1 MGNFSNKQT
10 QKTHIIFVF
19 YHLPFCYISQTGPA
33 LVAFTL
39 MMAAFSLRT
48 WRRNGVACDEL
59 IFLPGTQHGHQI
71 GVVDSP
77 LVESIQ
83 LSASMDNNDD
93 DNNNDII
100 VDNINNNINNNSSSS
115 NSNNDDGKTNNDS
128 IPSTMTNESFSSSQ
142 HSYSGDNLEMI
153 SLKRN
158 DSNCSTSEVSAT
170 SSGSNIRRGVDEN
183 KSEEDEIESWNDEN
197 DETTTLSTTNSSSLF
212 RRCNNRNRNRNEN
225 GVGSTNN
232 NSNNNMSRIQRWI
245 ENHPR
250 LAYLWTFFFSRSSGS
265 NNQATTYAP
274 SAPSVFGASLDLS
287 LPVLFN
293 FHVFIVAFN
302 HIQGQNKGFWVETPV
317 KILPICFL
325 TVLLIRA
332 VIPPSKRI
340 RFWSTMKFTFTA
352 PFHNV
357 NVRDEFIGD
366 CLTSWVRPGQDLLFA
381 LSYYAAVVWGA
392 LFNGYSL
399 MKCGELLEESWWLH
413 NVILPTFAII
423 PLFLKYLQ
431 CLRSAYDTN
440 QRWPYIGNAL
450 KYLSASLV
458 IIYGTTHPDQRKSST
473 TWIVC
478 FIVALVYQIFWDVV
492 MDWQLFEI
500 QRDISVVMAD
510 ATNSES
516 STISSVR
523 PDSKILLSFQMYIV
537 QPIVDRYQ
545 RLRAIIPGWS
555 HIQLRQKRL
564 YKTESFYWKIFA
576 FNLLTRFTW
585 MCCFIPAYHVSRSDR
600 GTSTVVLTS
609 ISDVNSYWGVL
620 LPIIEIFRRT
630 LWGFLYLENETL
642 KMMDA
647 DTKYQQLQGA
657 GYNDEGSEGDANSK
671 FDEHRSFRSQLLP
684 TWLDKQQQ
692 VAHNAAT
699 SASGAKQQKQV
710 VRKMFIAEL
719 CMWAA
724 AFVIFSVLVAR

>member
-1 MGNFSNKQT
+1 
-10 QKTHIIFVF
+10 
-19 YHLPFCYISQTGPA
+19 
-33 LVAFTL
+33 

-93 DNNNDII
+93 DNNNNDGDIN
-100 VDNINNNINNNSSSS
+100 VDNINYNNNNSCS
-115 NSNNDDGKTNNDS
+115 NSNSNSNTNSDDDKISNDS
-128 IPSTMTNESFSSSQ
+128 IPSTKTNDSFSSSQ

-153 SLKRN
+153 SLSPN
-158 DSNCSTSEVSAT
+158 DSTYST
-170 SSGSNIRRGVDEN
+170 DEN

-197 DETTTLSTTNSSSLF
+197 DETTALSAINSSSLF
-212 RRCNNRNRNRNEN
+212 RRCNNRSHNHNEN
-225 GVGSTNN
+225 GVESTNN
-232 NSNNNMSRIQRWI
+232 NSNNNTSRIQRWI

-302 HIQGQNKGFWVETPV
+302 HIQGQNKGFWIETPV

-325 TVLLIRA
+325 TVLLVRA

-399 MKCGELLEESWWLH
+399 TKCGELLEESWWLH

-523 PDSKILLSFQMYIV
+523 PNSKILLSFQMYIV

-620 LPIIEIFRRT
+620 LPITEIFRRT

-642 KMMDA
+642 KIMDA
-647 DTKYQQLQGA
+647 DTKYQQVQGA

-699 SASGAKQQKQV
+699 SASGAKQHKQV

-724 AFVIFSVLVAR
+724 AFVILCGLVAR

>member
-1 MGNFSNKQT
+1 MDLSVIAAVGSFVVSERVLKPKAT
-10 QKTHIIFVF
+10 VLVILGLVLIYDLKTKTHDVSSLRV
-19 YHLPFCYISQTGPA
+19 YRGPA

-59 IFLPGTQHGHQI
+59 IFLPGTQHGHRI

-100 VDNINNNINNNSSSS
+100 IDNINNNNKNNSS
-115 NSNNDDGKTNNDS
+115 NSNS
-128 IPSTMTNESFSSSQ
+128 
-142 HSYSGDNLEMI
+142 
-153 SLKRN
+153 
-158 DSNCSTSEVSAT
+158 
-170 SSGSNIRRGVDEN
+170 
-183 KSEEDEIESWNDEN
+183 
-197 DETTTLSTTNSSSLF
+197 NSSS
-212 RRCNNRNRNRNEN
+212 NTKNDDD
-225 GVGSTNN
+225 GVGSSNN
-232 NSNNNMSRIQRWI
+232 NSNNNTSRIQRWI

-293 FHVFIVAFN
+293 FHVFIVAFT

-317 KILPICFL
+317 KLLPICFL

-332 VIPPSKRI
+332 VIPPSKRV

-381 LSYYAAVVWGA
+381 LVYYAVVVWGA
-392 LFNGYSL
+392 LINGYSL
-399 MKCGELLEESWWLH
+399 TKCGELLEESWWLH

-450 KYLSASLV
+450 KYLSACLV
-458 IIYGTTHPDQRKSST
+458 IVYGTTHPDQRKSST

-523 PDSKILLSFQMYIV
+523 PDSKILLSFQIYIV

-564 YKTESFYWKIFA
+564 YKNESFYWKIFA
-576 FNLLTRFTW
+576 LNFLTRFTW
-585 MCCFIPAYHVSRSDR
+585 MCCFIPAYHVSRSER

-620 LPIIEIFRRT
+620 LPITEIFRRT

-647 DTKYQQLQGA
+647 DSKYEQVQGA
-657 GYNDEGSEGDANSK
+657 SYNDDGSEGDANSK
-671 FDEHRSFRSQLLP
+671 FDEHRSFH
-684 TWLDKQQQ
+684 KQQQ
-692 VAHNAAT
+692 VAHSAAT

-719 CMWAA
+719 YMWAA
-724 AFVIFSVLVAR
+724 AFVILSVLVAR